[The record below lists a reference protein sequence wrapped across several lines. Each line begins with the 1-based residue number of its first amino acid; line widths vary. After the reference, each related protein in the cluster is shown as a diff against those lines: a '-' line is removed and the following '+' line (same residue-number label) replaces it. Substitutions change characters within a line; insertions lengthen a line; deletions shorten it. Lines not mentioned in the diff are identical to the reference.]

1 MYVATLIIL
10 VYTHF
15 KSILMTKRKK
25 YQITHKLLAKWFG
38 YSSERSFNSS
48 TAKEQMTRGIDKV
61 IQHIENQIIKDLNK

>member
-1 MYVATLIIL
+1 
-10 VYTHF
+10 
-15 KSILMTKRKK
+15 MTKRKK